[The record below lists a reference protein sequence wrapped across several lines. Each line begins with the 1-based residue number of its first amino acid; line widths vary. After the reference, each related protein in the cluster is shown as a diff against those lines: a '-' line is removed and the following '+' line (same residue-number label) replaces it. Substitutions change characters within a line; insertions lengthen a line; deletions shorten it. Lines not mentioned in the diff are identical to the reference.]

1 MVPTLQWGLVRS
13 KTFFSLAY
21 WRRYCCTLPVLAA
34 DSSPF
39 RCQSL
44 QAVEEAV
51 APARRSILVEL
62 MARRLQRRAKD
73 MDAVDRQ
80 TTAANACDMVLGF
93 LLALLTGDLG

>member
-1 MVPTLQWGLVRS
+1 
-13 KTFFSLAY
+13 
-21 WRRYCCTLPVLAA
+21 
-34 DSSPF
+34 
-39 RCQSL
+39 
-44 QAVEEAV
+44 
-51 APARRSILVEL
+51 